1 MKLTEKNKSDVD
13 KGEDHKLQYLLVY
26 VGHNIKY
33 AYFLFNESLQY
44 YVLKAT

>member
-13 KGEDHKLQYLLVY
+13 KGEDHKLQHLLVY
-26 VGHNIKY
+26 VGQIKY
-33 AYFLFNESLQY
+33 AYFLFNESLRY

>member
-26 VGHNIKY
+26 VGQIKY
-33 AYFLFNESLQY
+33 CIFCLMKVCDIMS
-44 YVLKAT
+44 